1 MTLIEVVNELKAIA
15 MTQPNIRSAGEGSV
29 YDFMNGNPSSK
40 YSVFFISQ
48 TVHREDEN
56 FAYYGFNLFHI
67 NRLDSTLENNRLQEQ
82 SIAKDVLSNIIKTF
96 CNMHDAKVES
106 LVYHP
111 FTEKF
116 KDLTCGMYVT
126 VEFQIPLE
134 YLCEEDY

>member
-40 YSVFFISQ
+40 YSVFFMSQ
-48 TVHREDEN
+48 TTHREDDN

-126 VEFQIPLE
+126 VEFQIPLD

>member
-1 MTLIEVVNELKAIA
+1 MTLIEIVNELKAIA
-15 MTQPNIRSAGEGSV
+15 MTQPNIRSAGEGNI
-29 YDFMNGNPSSK
+29 YDYMNGNPSSK
-40 YSVFFISQ
+40 YSVFFMSQ
-48 TVHREDEN
+48 TTHREDEN

-82 SIAKDVLSNIIKTF
+82 SIAKDVLSNIVKTF

-126 VEFQIPLE
+126 VEFQIPLD

>member
-1 MTLIEVVNELKAIA
+1 MTLIEVVNDLKAIA
-15 MTQPNIRSAGEGSV
+15 MTQPNIRSAGEGNV
-29 YDFMNGNPSSK
+29 YDFLNGNPSSK

-48 TVHREDEN
+48 TTHREDDN
-56 FAYYGFNLFHI
+56 FVYYGFNLFHI

-82 SIAKDVLSNIIKTF
+82 SIAKDVLSNIVKTF

-126 VEFQIPLE
+126 VEFQIPLD

>member
-96 CNMHDAKVES
+96 CNMHDAKVET

>member
-1 MTLIEVVNELKAIA
+1 MTLIEIVNELKAIA
-15 MTQPNIRSAGEGSV
+15 MTQPNIRSAGEGNI
-29 YDFMNGNPSSK
+29 YDYMNGNPSSK

-82 SIAKDVLSNIIKTF
+82 SIAKDVLSNIVKTF
-96 CNMHDAKVES
+96 CVLHDANVES
-106 LVYHP
+106 LVYHT

-116 KDLTCGMYVT
+116 KDLTCGMYAT
-126 VEFQIPLE
+126 VEFQIPLD

>member
-1 MTLIEVVNELKAIA
+1 MTLIEIVNELKAIA
-15 MTQPNIRSAGEGSV
+15 MTQPNVRSAAEGSV
-29 YDFMNGNPSSK
+29 YDYMNGNPSSR

-48 TVHREDEN
+48 TTHREDDN
-56 FAYYGFNLFHI
+56 FIYYGFNLFHI

-82 SIAKDVLSNIIKTF
+82 SIAKEVLSNIIKTF
-96 CNMHDAKVES
+96 CNMHDAEVEM

-116 KDLTCGMYVT
+116 KDLTCGMYAT
-126 VEFQIPLE
+126 VEFQLPLD

>member
-1 MTLIEVVNELKAIA
+1 MTLIEIVNELKAIA
-15 MTQPNIRSAGEGSV
+15 MTQPNIRSAGEGNV

-40 YSVFFISQ
+40 YSVFFMSQ
-48 TVHREDEN
+48 TTHREDDN
-56 FAYYGFNLFHI
+56 FVYYGFNLFHI

-126 VEFQIPLE
+126 VEFQIPLD

>member
-1 MTLIEVVNELKAIA
+1 MTLIEVINELKAIA
-15 MTQPNIRSAGEGSV
+15 MTQPNIRSAGEGNV

-40 YSVFFISQ
+40 YSVFFMSQ
-48 TVHREDEN
+48 TTHREDDN
-56 FAYYGFNLFHI
+56 FVYYGFNLFHI

-126 VEFQIPLE
+126 VEFQIPLD

>member
-15 MTQPNIRSAGEGSV
+15 MTQPNIRSAGEGNV

-40 YSVFFISQ
+40 YSVFFMSQ
-48 TVHREDEN
+48 TTHREDDN
-56 FAYYGFNLFHI
+56 FVYYGFNLFHI

-111 FTEKF
+111 FAEKF

-126 VEFQIPLE
+126 VEFQIPLD
-134 YLCEEDY
+134 YICEEDY

>member
-1 MTLIEVVNELKAIA
+1 MTLIEIVNELKAIA
-15 MTQPNIRSAGEGSV
+15 MTQPNIRSAGEGNV

-40 YSVFFISQ
+40 YSVFFMSQ
-48 TVHREDEN
+48 TTHREDEN
-56 FAYYGFNLFHI
+56 FVYYGFNLFHI

-126 VEFQIPLE
+126 VEFQIPLD
-134 YLCEEDY
+134 YICEEDY

>member
-1 MTLIEVVNELKAIA
+1 MTLVEVVNELKAIA
-15 MTQPNIRSAGEGSV
+15 MTQPNIRSAGEGNV

-48 TVHREDEN
+48 TTHREDEN
-56 FAYYGFNLFHI
+56 FVYYGFNLFHI

-126 VEFQIPLE
+126 VEFQIPLD

>member
-1 MTLIEVVNELKAIA
+1 MTLLEVVNELKAIA

-48 TVHREDEN
+48 TTHREDEN

-82 SIAKDVLSNIIKTF
+82 SIAKEVLSNIIKTF

-126 VEFQIPLE
+126 VEFQIPLD
-134 YLCEEDY
+134 YICEEDY

>member
-1 MTLIEVVNELKAIA
+1 MTLIEIVNELKAIA
-15 MTQPNIRSAGEGSV
+15 MTQPNIRSAGEGNV

-48 TVHREDEN
+48 TVHREDDN
-56 FAYYGFNLFHI
+56 FVYYGFNLFHI

-82 SIAKDVLSNIIKTF
+82 SIAKDVLSNIVKTF

-126 VEFQIPLE
+126 VEFQIPLD
-134 YLCEEDY
+134 YICEEDY

>member
-1 MTLIEVVNELKAIA
+1 MTLVEVVNELKAIA
-15 MTQPNIRSAGEGSV
+15 MTQPNIRSAGEGNV

-40 YSVFFISQ
+40 YSVFFMSQ
-48 TVHREDEN
+48 TTHREDDN
-56 FAYYGFNLFHI
+56 FVYYGFNLFHI

-126 VEFQIPLE
+126 VEFQIPLD
-134 YLCEEDY
+134 YICEEDY

>member
-1 MTLIEVVNELKAIA
+1 MTLIEIVNELKAIA
-15 MTQPNIRSAGEGSV
+15 MTQPNIRSAGEGNV
-29 YDFMNGNPSSK
+29 YDFLNGNPSSK
-40 YSVFFISQ
+40 YSVFFMSQ
-48 TVHREDEN
+48 TTHREDDN
-56 FAYYGFNLFHI
+56 FVYYGFNLFHI

-82 SIAKDVLSNIIKTF
+82 SIAKEVLSNIIKTF

-106 LVYHP
+106 LIYHP

-126 VEFQIPLE
+126 VEFQIPLD

>member
-15 MTQPNIRSAGEGSV
+15 MTQPNIRSAGEGNV

-48 TVHREDEN
+48 TVHREDDN
-56 FAYYGFNLFHI
+56 FVYYGFNLFHI

-82 SIAKDVLSNIIKTF
+82 SIAKDVLSNIVKTF

-126 VEFQIPLE
+126 VEFQIPID
-134 YLCEEDY
+134 YTCEEDY

>member
-1 MTLIEVVNELKAIA
+1 MTLIEIVNELKAIA
-15 MTQPNIRSAGEGSV
+15 MTQPNIRSAGEGNV

-48 TVHREDEN
+48 TVHREDDN
-56 FAYYGFNLFHI
+56 FVYYGFNLFHI

-82 SIAKDVLSNIIKTF
+82 SIAKDVLSNIVKTF

-126 VEFQIPLE
+126 VEFQIPLD
-134 YLCEEDY
+134 YTCEEDY

>member
-1 MTLIEVVNELKAIA
+1 MTLIDVVNELKAIA
-15 MTQPNIRSAGEGSV
+15 MTQPNVRSAGEGSV

-96 CNMHDAKVES
+96 CNMYDAKVES

-126 VEFQIPLE
+126 VEFQIPLD

>member
-1 MTLIEVVNELKAIA
+1 MTLIEIVNELKAIA
-15 MTQPNIRSAGEGSV
+15 MTQPNIRSAGEGNV

-48 TVHREDEN
+48 TVHREDDN
-56 FAYYGFNLFHI
+56 FVYYGFNLFHI

-82 SIAKDVLSNIIKTF
+82 SIAKDVLSNIVKTF

-126 VEFQIPLE
+126 VEFQIPLD

>member
-15 MTQPNIRSAGEGSV
+15 MTQPNIRSAGEGNV
-29 YDFMNGNPSSK
+29 YDFLNGNPSSK
-40 YSVFFISQ
+40 YSVFFMSQ
-48 TVHREDEN
+48 TTHREDDN
-56 FAYYGFNLFHI
+56 FVYYGFNLFHI

-126 VEFQIPLE
+126 VEFQIPLD

>member
-1 MTLIEVVNELKAIA
+1 MTLLEVVNELKAIA

-126 VEFQIPLE
+126 VEFQIPIE
-134 YLCEEDY
+134 SICEEDY

>member
-1 MTLIEVVNELKAIA
+1 MTLIEIVNELKAIA
-15 MTQPNIRSAGEGSV
+15 MTQPNIRSAGEGNV
-29 YDFMNGNPSSK
+29 YDYLNGNPSSK

-48 TVHREDEN
+48 TTHREDDN
-56 FAYYGFNLFHI
+56 FVYYGFNLFHI

-126 VEFQIPLE
+126 VEFQIPLD
-134 YLCEEDY
+134 YICEEDY

>member
-1 MTLIEVVNELKAIA
+1 MTLIEIVNELKAIA
-15 MTQPNIRSAGEGSV
+15 MTQPNIRSAGEGNI

-48 TVHREDEN
+48 TTHREDDN
-56 FAYYGFNLFHI
+56 FVYYGFNLFHI

-82 SIAKDVLSNIIKTF
+82 SIAKDVLSNIVKTF

-126 VEFQIPLE
+126 VEFQIPLD

>member
-1 MTLIEVVNELKAIA
+1 MTLIEIVNELKAIA
-15 MTQPNIRSAGEGSV
+15 MTQPNIRSAGEGNV

-40 YSVFFISQ
+40 YSVFFMSQ
-48 TVHREDEN
+48 TTHREDDN
-56 FAYYGFNLFHI
+56 FVYYGFNLFHI

-126 VEFQIPLE
+126 VEFQLPLD